1 MVVAPTNSYN
11 TLIAPTTY
19 IVCFADS
26 HNLINMYVSLL
37 SLCSIQ
43 HLELFLIIF
52 ITNYFLQLF
61 FFFFYRS
68 PCCRLFWTPHFPNLL
83 LWKFKNKQSQSNWMV
98 NILIL
103 TTYILQITLYYSCF
117 IPYLSIPLCIQ
128 PSIMFLMHF
137 AVSCRHQYTPLIMK
151 QISSIW

>member
-61 FFFFYRS
+61 FIFTEVHVVGYSEPHIFPTFYYE
-68 PCCRLFWTPHFPNLL
+68 NL
-83 LWKFKNKQSQSNWMV
+83 KINKVEVTEW
-98 NILIL
+98 
-103 TTYILQITLYYSCF
+103 
-117 IPYLSIPLCIQ
+117 
-128 PSIMFLMHF
+128 
-137 AVSCRHQYTPLIMK
+137 
-151 QISSIW
+151 